1 VESAYCKKPQ
11 YFNWDFCLF
20 LRFFVQGVFPAPPA
34 VALEFE
40 LPLDHLFVFAGH
52 VVHPLAG
59 AAAETNYFLGK
70 FTLCHSVR
78 ILHDNTKNAI
88 PGPLAGISLLGLRP
102 VLSNPSV

>member
-1 VESAYCKKPQ
+1 MQ
-11 YFNWDFCLF
+11 
-20 LRFFVQGVFPAPPA
+20 RVFTTPFA

-40 LPLDHLFVFAGH
+40 LPLDGFLVLAGH
-52 VVHPLAG
+52 VVHTLAG

-88 PGPLAGISLLGLRP
+88 PELLAGISLLGLRP
-102 VLSNPSV
+102 VL